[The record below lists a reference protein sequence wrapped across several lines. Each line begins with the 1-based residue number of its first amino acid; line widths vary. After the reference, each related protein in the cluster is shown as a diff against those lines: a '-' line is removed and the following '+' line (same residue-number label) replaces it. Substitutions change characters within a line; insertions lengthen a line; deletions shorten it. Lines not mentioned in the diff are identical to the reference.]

1 MKGRDIIISLLS
13 KNSSLLQTDL
23 VKLSGMSKSRVSEI
37 LSELEKEGIISRK
50 VIAGKSLEVFLKSK
64 VIKIGIIKAAEY
76 PFIIPFYKKLKDIGY
91 SPNIIIYNNGID
103 VTRDLALGK
112 IDIGFSPVIS
122 QIIFSKVFDI
132 KIIAGGAKGG
142 AGIVGES
149 CEIGSTVLS
158 SMETWTMADFKDAR
172 IVPFNS
178 PEDLISNFQEKK
190 IKSIAIW
197 EPYLSILKDQGNKI
211 SHVFEPVHCCTMAI
225 KSSLDEEKIK
235 NLYESSFSQFL
246 ESKDRWIPEYANLI
260 GEDYVVMSKAINNYE
275 FDSYLDLNEV
285 YKYLKKSNIYLP

>member
-1 MKGRDIIISLLS
+1 MKGRDIIIDLLS
-13 KNSSLLQTDL
+13 KNGSLLQTDL
-23 VKLSGMSKSRVSEI
+23 VKLSGISKSRVSEI

-50 VIAGKSLEVFLKSK
+50 IIAGKSLEVSLKSRI
-64 VIKIGIIKAAEY
+64 IKIGIIKAAEY
-76 PFIIPFYKKLKDIGY
+76 PFIMPFYKKLKDSGY
-91 SPNIIIYNNGID
+91 SPSIIIYKNGID

-112 IDIGFSPVIS
+112 LDIGFSPVVS
-122 QIIFSKVFDI
+122 QIIFSKAFDI

-142 AGIVGES
+142 AGIIGES
-149 CEIGSTVLS
+149 CEVGSTVLS
-158 SMETWTMADFKDAR
+158 SMETWTIADFKDVK

-178 PEDLISNFQEKK
+178 PEDLVSNFQEKK

-225 KSSLDEEKIK
+225 RSDLDEEKIK
-235 NLYESSFSQFL
+235 NLYESSFSWFL

-260 GEDYVVMSKAINNYE
+260 GEDYSIMKKAINNYE

-285 YKYLKKSNIYLP
+285 YKYLKKSGIYLP

>member
-50 VIAGKSLEVFLKSK
+50 IIAGKSLEVSLKSRI
-64 VIKIGIIKAAEY
+64 IKIGIIKAAEY
-76 PFIIPFYKKLKDIGY
+76 PFIIPFYKKLKDSGY
-91 SPNIIIYNNGID
+91 LPNIIIYKNGID

-112 IDIGFSPVIS
+112 IDIGFSPVVS

-142 AGIVGES
+142 AGIIGDS
-149 CEIGSTVLS
+149 CEVGSTVLS
-158 SMETWTMADFKDAR
+158 SMEAWTMADFKDVK
-172 IVPFNS
+172 IIPFNS
-178 PEDLISNFQEKK
+178 PDDLISNFQEKK

-197 EPYLSILKDQGNKI
+197 EPYLSILKDKGNRI
-211 SHVFEPVHCCTMAI
+211 SHVFDPVHCCTMAI
-225 KSSLDEEKIK
+225 KSDLDEEKIK
-235 NLYESSFSQFL
+235 NLYESSFSLFL
-246 ESKDRWIPEYANLI
+246 ESKDRWVPEYANLI
-260 GEDYVVMSKAINNYE
+260 GEDYSVMKKAINSYE

-285 YKYLKKSNIYLP
+285 YRYLKKSGIYLP